1 MNLQLSKGTSVSKAH
16 KNFKERKNKSK
27 LLRYEKKE
35 KIQRWFIQSL
45 FVS

>member
-27 LLRYEKKE
+27 LLIYEKKE
-35 KIQRWFIQSL
+35 KNPKMIYTKPIC
-45 FVS
+45 